1 MFFISLIV
9 FQLISLNR
17 NFYFKYKRSF
27 GGNFNFNTRY
37 FYKFC
42 WQSNHKKS
50 SIFYKKLKETT
61 RKSNSA
67 KENYHNKSHKFEK
80 N

>member
-17 NFYFKYKRSF
+17 NLYFKYKSF

-42 WQSNHKKS
+42 WQSNRKKS
-50 SIFYKKLKETT
+50 SNFFIKNLKETT